1 MFPLLKTEPSP
12 THTVS
17 QHLIECTFFQC
28 LFIFLTM
35 SNNKKKVSNGAIL
48 SISVIGS
55 SSLWSQQEV
64 RSPFTRA
71 GFSSSWTPHIQDCHW
86 PVLRVAY
93 KLPWI
98 CESIDLTLCSLA
110 AKERRKKAVSTGFLP
125 KSWLYFP
132 PPRFCCLSACCSWL
146 APLRKLPCHTSLES
160 GKTWWVCSG
169 GWRVHENIFCGFS
182 LHVCMEKSS
191 EM

>member
-28 LFIFLTM
+28 LFFF
-35 SNNKKKVSNGAIL
+35 NNVQQLKKVSNGAIQHQCNWEQL
-48 SISVIGS
+48 LLVSTGGA
-55 SSLWSQQEV
+55 LT
-64 RSPFTRA
+64 FTRA
-71 GFSSSWTPHIQDCHW
+71 GFASSWTPHIQNCHCSL
-86 PVLRVAY
+86 PRLAY
-93 KLPWI
+93 KLPQI
-98 CESIDLTLCSLA
+98 CEPIDLAPCSLA
-110 AKERRKKAVSTGFLP
+110 AKERRKKVVSTRFLP

-146 APLRKLPCHTSLES
+146 PPLRKPPRHTSLES
-160 GKTWWVCSG
+160 GRTWWVCSG